1 MALKGADT
9 LPDDRIGSTG
19 RPKTRSQ
26 ELIEQILDLQ
36 KQIRSLEREL
46 KSTQDA
52 ESLLSFFKEAPSDY
66 PG

>member
-1 MALKGADT
+1 MALKKADAP
-9 LPDDRIGSTG
+9 PDERIGSPPP
-19 RPKTRSQ
+19 PKTRSQ

-36 KQIRSLEREL
+36 QKIRSLEREL

-52 ESLLSFFKEAPSDY
+52 ESLLSILGPAPSDY